1 MQKHLQFKTGDRTP
15 ISFLPLQNEETFPSN
30 SERNKFGAPYSG
42 AAFPWVFFSW
52 KSWQPVNGGGL
63 FCSSRIPGVPGAAAE
78 LWLHFT
84 LPFLSDDLLCFPQF
98 LLFPKMF
105 CSSVRFLIRDTVLI
119 CGFFLCREALMRNYC
134 NL

>member
-1 MQKHLQFKTGDRTP
+1 MQNSSQDSIFFFATAECGELSLKLRKEQIWSPVLRSGFSQFFF
-15 ISFLPLQNEETFPSN
+15 FL
-30 SERNKFGAPYSG
+30 
-42 AAFPWVFFSW
+42 W

-84 LPFLSDDLLCFPQF
+84 LLFLSDDLLCFPQF

-105 CSSVRFLIRDTVLI
+105 CASVRFLICDTVLI
-119 CGFFLCREALMRNYC
+119 CGFILCGEALMRNYC